1 MTPSYDP
8 RFTLPLKTSSAAL
21 LLGYDATKFGTVP
34 IPPQAQA
41 RHSLRRAGTLENAPF
56 DAFLSRPH
64 PRHES
69 LKTFAK
75 LLWKLPHTKN
85 NCPSPIPATSP
96 PQPTENWYAGKDTI
110 RRFIIPAPIRRFII
124 PAPSQV
130 QVAPNLRTPTLENAP
145 FNASLQAVGSA

>member
-34 IPPQAQA
+34 IQPQAQA
-41 RHSLRRAGTLENAPF
+41 RHSLRRAGTLENALF

-64 PRHES
+64 QRHES
-69 LKTFAK
+69 LKTFAQ
-75 LLWKLPHTKN
+75 LRWKLPHTKH

-96 PQPTENWYAGKDTI
+96 PQPTQSWYAGKHT
-110 RRFIIPAPIRRFII
+110 IRRFII

-130 QVAPNLRTPTLENAP
+130 QVAPNLRTPTLENAL
-145 FNASLQAVGSA
+145 FNASLQAVGRA